1 MHVVDKN
8 IFQAVISGIARATF
22 KRKEFSAD
30 TRFLPLYPSPLHPV
44 KRKIRG
50 MGGGGIVRNFV
61 STGKCF
67 FAQRYHTSHVA
78 SQLVI
83 LLCYSLVHHKVK
95 LSKCQLWLQKRVWP
109 VYTCTRN

>member
-30 TRFLPLYPSPLHPV
+30 NRFLPLYPSPLHPV

-50 MGGGGIVRNFV
+50 MGGGGGGGL
-61 STGKCF
+61 SE
-67 FAQRYHTSHVA
+67 
-78 SQLVI
+78 I
-83 LLCYSLVHHKVK
+83 LCLHANAFLPRGTIQVM
-95 LSKCQLWLQKRVWP
+95 
-109 VYTCTRN
+109 

>member
-50 MGGGGIVRNFV
+50 MGGGDCQKFCVYRQMLFCPEVPYKSCSFTTGYTFV
-61 STGKCF
+61 LLTG
-67 FAQRYHTSHVA
+67 S
-78 SQLVI
+78 SQ
-83 LLCYSLVHHKVK
+83 
-95 LSKCQLWLQKRVWP
+95 SK
-109 VYTCTRN
+109 T